1 MKARSILWFLFITII
16 LISCDRAS
24 TLTYKI
30 KNIAADS
37 IRIVTVRKN
46 GSVLIPDTF
55 KISYNETITIGVFDK
70 GSDHVSNYKQTRPA
84 IEDFQTVDI
93 YKVST
98 GARARTNFLQSVL
111 WSYEEKSS
119 RMAEYTAT
127 VKDTDF

>member
-1 MKARSILWFLFITII
+1 MKARLILLFLFITVI
-16 LISCDRAS
+16 LISCDRVS

-55 KISYNETITIGVFDK
+55 KISYNETVTIGTFDK
-70 GSDHVSNYKQTRPA
+70 GFEHVSNYKQTRPA
-84 IEDFQTVDI
+84 IEDFQTIDI
-93 YKVST
+93 YKVGT
-98 GARARTNFLQSVL
+98 GARVRTNFLQSNL
-111 WSYEEKSS
+111 WSYEERSS

-127 VKDTDF
+127 VKDSDF